1 MEKPTAK
8 DIAYL
13 QSNPET
19 AAQFDEVFGDGMAA
33 KIMPRGSESA
43 AFGYYPQM
51 GAKRSGRSSD
61 SSAIKYAGAATRGLA
76 APLVGAVAGTPFGPA
91 GQLVGS
97 MAVPVGDALNALINM
112 IMIGGEKLTGKDL
125 PRLQMLSK
133 TIQEGMTKAG
143 VAQPETTGQR
153 MVEAGFGALG
163 GTGAALSALPQIARQ
178 ASTPVA
184 RELAARMSVN
194 PVAQLST
201 SIPAGATS
209 QLVAEKAQPIVGDI
223 PASLLGMAA
232 GLPIGSI
239 GMQTK
244 ARTPEPLTLADQRNA
259 AMAGKAK
266 VLGFT
271 DELGLTPAQAGAG
284 KTAQL
289 FEAVASTL
297 PFSSTQFTKKFN
309 LQSDYAEKVLNQIAN
324 MYGGMP
330 SAPDVAFAGGAK
342 AVRQAAESNVSK
354 IGESI
359 KNVSSQSDIVLSE
372 VPNFRSGIM
381 KARELLNSLP
391 PSMRKEPLFKSFE
404 EFYFGAKNEALDR
417 KVQAALD
424 EAGIKPTNANYKQV
438 ENKIRQQLIDS
449 GTPEYS
455 YQGYEQK
462 GYISGSDYQDQ
473 RKLFS
478 DLAYEK
484 RGSKIGDAF
493 RQLRD
498 TLDDARDITFKNQ
511 GLDEEVTKLKNLRG
525 SYGDAVN
532 LNQRFS
538 TAKDSTIVKTIAS
551 NESGA
556 AEKIIPL
563 LDEEGKLMLARGVLA
578 DIKLGSLNPEGD
590 LDITKFG
597 KNIIKTNEKSPSTLP
612 SIFGQ
617 EPASVMT
624 DLADVAQS
632 ALKPKIGSSQTSE
645 RSTMANMLTSGP
657 AKIAGILGGSTAMG
671 VPLAAGAASLGIPPM
686 LTKAYLSPAMQ
697 NFYQRLNIKDPLL
710 DYMASPA
717 EASQL
722 FAASP
727 QGLLGL
733 APDLSYRIDLTGM
746 ANPD

>member
-1 MEKPTAK
+1 
-8 DIAYL
+8 
-13 QSNPET
+13 
-19 AAQFDEVFGDGMAA
+19 
-33 KIMPRGSESA
+33 
-43 AFGYYPQM
+43 
-51 GAKRSGRSSD
+51 
-61 SSAIKYAGAATRGLA
+61 
-76 APLVGAVAGTPFGPA
+76 
-91 GQLVGS
+91 
-97 MAVPVGDALNALINM
+97 
-112 IMIGGEKLTGKDL
+112 
-125 PRLQMLSK
+125 LQMLSK
-133 TIQEGMTKAG
+133 TIQEGMTRAG

-178 ASTPVA
+178 AATPAA
-184 RELAARMSVN
+184 RELAARMAVN

-201 SIPAGATS
+201 SIPAGAAS

-223 PASLLGMAA
+223 PAAMLGMAA

-244 ARTPEPLTLADQRNA
+244 ARTPEPLTFADQRNA

-297 PFSSTQFTKKFN
+297 PFSSSQFTKKFN

-330 SAPDVAFAGGAK
+330 SAPDVAFSGGAK
-342 AVRQAAESNVSK
+342 AVRQAAEANVSK

-404 EFYFGAKNEALDR
+404 EFYFGAKNEALER
-417 KVQAALD
+417 QVQAALD
-424 EAGIKPTNANYKQV
+424 EAGLKPTNANYKQF

-473 RKLFS
+473 RKLFG
-478 DLAYEK
+478 DLAYDK

-498 TLDDARDITFKNQ
+498 TLDDARDISFRNQ
-511 GLDEEVTKLKNLRG
+511 GLDDELTKLKNLRS
-525 SYGDAVN
+525 SYGEAVN

-563 LDEEGKLMLARGVLA
+563 LDEEGKLALARGVLA
-578 DIKLGSLNPEGD
+578 DIKLGSLNTAGD
-590 LDITKFG
+590 IDITKFG
-597 KNIIKTNEKSPSTLP
+597 KNIIKTNEKSPATLP

-617 EPASVMT
+617 EPASVMI

-632 ALKPKIGSSQTSE
+632 ALKPKVGTSFTTE
-645 RSTMANMLTSGP
+645 RATMKDILTSGP
-657 AKIAGILGGSTAMG
+657 AKAVGILGGTTAMG
-671 VPLAAGAASLGIPPM
+671 VPLAAGAASLAIPA
-686 LTKAYLSPAMQ
+686 LASKAYLSPAMQ
-697 NFYQRLNIKDPLL
+697 NFYQRLNITDPLL
-710 DYMASPA
+710 NYMASPA
-717 EASQL
+717 EASQM

-733 APDLSYRIDLTGM
+733 APDLAYRIDLTGM

>member
-13 QSNPET
+13 KAHPET
-19 AAQFDEVFGDGMAA
+19 ASQFDEVFGQGLSAKLVPQSADAA
-33 KIMPRGSESA
+33 T
-43 AFGYYPQM
+43 FGYYPQM
-51 GAKRSGRSSD
+51 GKQRSGRSED
-61 SSAIKYAGAATRGLA
+61 SAVKYAGAATRGLA
-76 APLVGAVAGTPFGPA
+76 PPLVGALAGTPFGPA
-91 GQLVGS
+91 GQLAGS

-112 IMIGGEKLTGKDL
+112 ILIGGEKLTGKDL

-133 TIQEGMTKAG
+133 TIQDAMTSAG
-143 VAQPETTGQR
+143 VAKPETTGQR

-163 GTGAALSALPQIARQ
+163 STGAAISSLPSIAKQ
-178 ASTPVA
+178 ATTPLG
-184 RELAARMSVN
+184 RELATRMSVN
-194 PVAQLST
+194 PAQQLAT
-201 SIPAGATS
+201 AVPAGATS
-209 QLVAEKAQPIVGDI
+209 QLVAEKAQPIIGDI
-223 PASLLGMAA
+223 PASVLGTVA
-232 GLPIGSI
+232 GIPIGSI

-244 ARTPEPLTLADQRNA
+244 ARTPEPLTFAEQRNA

-297 PFSSTQFTKKFN
+297 PFSSSQFTKKFN
-309 LQSDYAEKVLNQIAN
+309 LQADHAERVLNSIAN
-324 MYGGMP
+324 MFGGMP
-330 SAPDVAFAGGAK
+330 SAPDVAFSGGAK
-342 AVRQAAESNVSK
+342 AVRQAAENNVSR
-354 IGESI
+354 IGEAI
-359 KNVSSQSDIVLSE
+359 KNVSSQSDIVLAE
-372 VPNFRSGIM
+372 VPNFRSEIM
-381 KARELLNSLP
+381 KAREMLNSLP

-404 EFYFGAKNEALDR
+404 EFYFGAKNEALER
-417 KVQAALD
+417 QVQAALD
-424 EAGIKPTNANYKQV
+424 EAGLKPTNPNYKQFGD
-438 ENKIRQQLIDS
+438 KIRKELIDS
-449 GTPEYS
+449 GVPEYS

-484 RGSKIGDAF
+484 RGSKIGEAF

-498 TLDDARDITFKNQ
+498 TLDNARDITFKNQ
-511 GLDEEVTKLKNLRG
+511 GLDAEATKLKELRS

-538 TAKDSTIVKTIAS
+538 NAKDSTIVKTVAN

-578 DIKLGSLNPEGD
+578 DIKLGSLNNAGE

-597 KNIIKTNEKSPSTLP
+597 KNLIKTDEKSPSTLP

-617 EPASVMT
+617 EPASAMVA
-624 DLADVAQS
+624 LADVAQS

-645 RSTMANMLTSGP
+645 RTTMKEMLTSGP
-657 AKIAGILGGSTAMG
+657 AKMVGILGGTAAAG
-671 VPLAAGAASLGIPPM
+671 VPLGATAAGLAVPALA
-686 LTKAYLSPAMQ
+686 TKAYLNPTVQ
-697 NFYQRLNIKDPLL
+697 NLYERLNITDPLL
-710 DYMASPA
+710 NYMASPA
-717 EASQL
+717 EATQM

-733 APDLSYRIDLTGM
+733 APDLRYKLDLTGM

>member
-8 DIAYL
+8 DIAL
-13 QSNPET
+13 LKSRPET
-19 AAQFDEVFGDGMAA
+19 AAQFDEVFGKGMAA
-33 KIMPRGSESA
+33 KLVPQIGTNRAGKSDESA
-43 AFGYYPQM
+43 SKFV
-51 GAKRSGRSSD
+51 
-61 SSAIKYAGAATRGLA
+61 GAATRGMA
-76 APLVGAVAGTPFGPA
+76 APLVGAAAGTPFGPA
-91 GQLVGS
+91 GQLIGS

-112 IMIGGEKLTGKDL
+112 ILLGGEQLTGKDL

-133 TIQEGMTKAG
+133 TVQDALTSAG
-143 VAQPETTGQR
+143 VAKPETTGQR

-163 GTGAALSALPQIARQ
+163 GTGAALASLPRIAREG
-178 ASTPVA
+178 ATPMA
-184 RELAARMSVN
+184 REIATRMAVN
-194 PVAQLST
+194 PTQQLAT
-201 SIPAGATS
+201 SFPAGATS
-209 QLVAEKAQPIVGDI
+209 QLVAETAQPYVGDI
-223 PASLLGMAA
+223 PASVLGMAA
-232 GLPIGSI
+232 GVPVGAM
-239 GMQTK
+239 GMQTR
-244 ARTPEPLTLADQRNA
+244 ARTPEPLTFAEQRNA

-297 PFSSTQFTKKFN
+297 PFSSSQFTKKFN
-309 LQSDYAEKVLNQIAN
+309 LQADYAEKVLNQIAN
-324 MYGGMP
+324 MFGGMP
-330 SAPDVAFAGGAK
+330 SAPDVAFSGGAK
-342 AVRQAAESNVSK
+342 AVRQAAETNVNN

-359 KNVSSQSDIVLSE
+359 KNISSQSDIVLAE
-372 VPNFRSGIM
+372 VPKFRQDIM

-391 PSMRKEPLFKSFE
+391 PSVRKEPLFKSFE

-417 KVQAALD
+417 QVQAALD
-424 EAGIKPTNANYKQV
+424 DAGLKPTNPNYKQFGD
-438 ENKIRQQLIDS
+438 KIRQQLIDS

-462 GYISGSDYQDQ
+462 GFISGSDYQDQ
-473 RKLFS
+473 RQLFGN
-478 DLAYEK
+478 LAYEK

-498 TLDDARDITFKNQ
+498 ALDDARDVSFKNQ
-511 GLDEEVTKLKNLRG
+511 GLDAEVTKLKNLRS

-538 TAKDSTIVKTIAS
+538 KAKDSTIVKTIAN

-556 AEKIIPL
+556 AEQIIPL
-563 LDEEGKLMLARGVLA
+563 LDEDGKLMLARGVLA
-578 DIKLGSLNPEGD
+578 DIKLGSLDNAGE

-597 KNIIKTNEKSPSTLP
+597 KNIIKTDEKSPSTLP

-617 EPASVMT
+617 EPASAMVA
-624 DLADVAQS
+624 LADVAQS

-645 RSTMANMLTSGP
+645 RKTMTEMLTSGP
-657 AKIAGILGGSTAMG
+657 AKAVGILTGSAAMG
-671 VPLAAGAASLGIPPM
+671 VPVAATAASLGFPA
-686 LTKAYLSPAMQ
+686 LATKAYLNPAVQ
-697 NFYQRLNIKDPLL
+697 NFYERLNITEPLL
-710 DYMASPA
+710 NYMASPA
-717 EASQL
+717 EATQM

-733 APDLSYRIDLTGM
+733 APQLPYRIDINGVGNT
-746 ANPD
+746 D

>member
-8 DIAYL
+8 DIAL
-13 QSNPET
+13 LKSRPET
-19 AAQFDEVFGDGMAA
+19 ATQFDEVFGKGMAA
-33 KIMPRGSESA
+33 KLVPQSAVKSEGSAS
-43 AFGYYPQM
+43 
-51 GAKRSGRSSD
+51 
-61 SSAIKYAGAATRGLA
+61 KYVGAATRGMA

-112 IMIGGEKLTGKDL
+112 ILLGGEQLTGKDL

-133 TIQEGMTKAG
+133 TVQDAMTSAG
-143 VAQPETTGQR
+143 VAKPETTGQR

-163 GTGAALSALPQIARQ
+163 GTGAAVSALPRIARES
-178 ASTPVA
+178 AKPIT
-184 RELAARMSVN
+184 REIAARMAVN
-194 PVAQLST
+194 PTQQLAT
-201 SIPAGATS
+201 SVPAGAIS
-209 QLVAEKAQPIVGDI
+209 QLTAETAQPYVGDI
-223 PASLLGMAA
+223 PASMLGMAA
-232 GLPIGSI
+232 GVPVGAM
-239 GMQTK
+239 GMQTR
-244 ARTPEPLTLADQRNA
+244 ARTPEPLTFAEQRNA

-297 PFSSTQFTKKFN
+297 PFSSSQFTKKFN
-309 LQSDYAEKVLNQIAN
+309 LQADYAEKVLNQIAN

-330 SAPDVAFAGGAK
+330 SAPDVAFSGGAK
-342 AVRQAAESNVSK
+342 AVRQAADMNVNR

-359 KNVSSQSDIVLSE
+359 KNVSSQSDIVLAE
-372 VPNFRSGIM
+372 VPKFRQDVM
-381 KARELLNSLP
+381 KARELLSSLP
-391 PSMRKEPLFKSFE
+391 PSVRKEPLFKSFE
-404 EFYFGAKNEALDR
+404 EFYFGAKNEALE
-417 KVQAALD
+417 KQVQAALD
-424 EAGIKPTNANYKQV
+424 DSGLKPTNPNYKQFGD
-438 ENKIRQQLIDS
+438 KIRQELINS

-462 GYISGSDYQDQ
+462 GFISGSDYQDQ

-478 DLAYEK
+478 DLAFEK

-498 TLDDARDITFKNQ
+498 ALDDARDVSFKNQ
-511 GLDEEVTKLKNLRG
+511 GLDAEVTKLKNLRS

-538 TAKDSTIVKTIAS
+538 NAKDSTIVKTIAN

-556 AEKIIPL
+556 AEQIIPL
-563 LDEEGKLMLARGVLA
+563 LDEDGKLMLARGVLA
-578 DIKLGSLNPEGD
+578 DIKLGSLDNAGE

-597 KNIIKTNEKSPSTLP
+597 KNIIKTDERSPSTLP

-617 EPASVMT
+617 EPASAMVA
-624 DLADVAQS
+624 LADVAQS

-645 RSTMANMLTSGP
+645 RKTMTEMLTSGP
-657 AKIAGILGGSTAMG
+657 AKAVGILTGSAAMG
-671 VPLAAGAASLGIPPM
+671 VPVAATAASLGFPA
-686 LTKAYLSPAMQ
+686 LATKAYLNPAVQ
-697 NFYQRLNIKDPLL
+697 NFYERLNITEPLL
-710 DYMASPA
+710 NYMASPA
-717 EASQL
+717 EATQM

-733 APDLSYRIDLTGM
+733 APDLRYRLDLTGM

>member
-13 QSNPET
+13 KANPET
-19 AAQFDEVFGDGMAA
+19 ASQFDEIFGKGLAA
-33 KIMPRGSESA
+33 RLVPQSTDVA
-43 AFGYYPQM
+43 TFGLYPQM
-51 GAKRSGRSSD
+51 GSKRAGKSGD
-61 SSAIKYAGAATRGLA
+61 SSVKYAGAATRGLA
-76 APLVGAVAGTPFGPA
+76 PPLVGALAGTPFGPA
-91 GQLVGS
+91 GQLAGS

-112 IMIGGEKLTGKDL
+112 ILIGGEQLTGKDL

-133 TIQEGMTKAG
+133 TIQDAMTSAG
-143 VAQPETTGQR
+143 VAKPETTGQR

-163 GTGAALSALPQIARQ
+163 GTGAAVSSLPNIARQ
-178 ASTPVA
+178 ATTPMT
-184 RELAARMSVN
+184 REMATRMAVN
-194 PVAQLST
+194 PAQQLAT
-201 SIPAGATS
+201 SAPAGAIS
-209 QLVAEKAQPIVGDI
+209 QLTAETAQPYVGDI
-223 PASLLGMAA
+223 PASMLGMAA
-232 GLPIGSI
+232 GVPVGAM

-244 ARTPEPLTLADQRNA
+244 ARTPEPLTFAEQRNA

-271 DELGLTPAQAGAG
+271 DELALTPAQAGAG

-297 PFSSTQFTKKFN
+297 PFSSSQFTKKFN
-309 LQSDYAEKVLNQIAN
+309 LQADYAEKVLNQIAN
-324 MYGGMP
+324 MFGGMP
-330 SAPDVAFAGGAK
+330 SAPDVAFSGGAK
-342 AVRQAAESNVSK
+342 AVRQAADMNVNR

-359 KNVSSQSDIVLSE
+359 KNVSSQSDIVLAE
-372 VPNFRSGIM
+372 VPKFRQDIM
-381 KARELLNSLP
+381 KARDLLSSLP
-391 PSMRKEPLFKSFE
+391 PSVRKEPLFKSFE
-404 EFYFGAKNEALDR
+404 EFYFGAKNEALE
-417 KVQAALD
+417 KQVQAALD
-424 EAGIKPTNANYKQV
+424 DSGLKPTNPNYKQFGD
-438 ENKIRQQLIDS
+438 KIRQELIKS

-462 GYISGSDYQDQ
+462 GFISGSDYQDQ

-478 DLAYEK
+478 DLAFEK

-498 TLDDARDITFKNQ
+498 ALDDARDVSFKNQ
-511 GLDEEVTKLKNLRG
+511 GLDAEVTKLKNLRS

-538 TAKDSTIVKTIAS
+538 NAKDSTIVKTIAN

-556 AEKIIPL
+556 AEQIIPL
-563 LDEEGKLMLARGVLA
+563 LDEDGKLMLARGVLA
-578 DIKLGSLNPEGD
+578 DIKLGSLDNAGE

-597 KNIIKTNEKSPSTLP
+597 KNIIKTDEKSPSTLP

-617 EPASVMT
+617 EPASAMVA
-624 DLADVAQS
+624 LADVAQS

-645 RSTMANMLTSGP
+645 RKTMTEMLTSGP
-657 AKIAGILGGSTAMG
+657 AKAVGILTGSAAMG
-671 VPLAAGAASLGIPPM
+671 VPVAATAASLGFPA
-686 LTKAYLSPAMQ
+686 LATKAYLNPAVQ
-697 NFYQRLNIKDPLL
+697 NFYERMNITEPLL
-710 DYMASPA
+710 NYMASPA
-717 EASQL
+717 EATQM

-733 APDLSYRIDLTGM
+733 APDLRYRLDLTGM

>member
-8 DIAYL
+8 DIAL
-13 QSNPET
+13 LKSRPET
-19 AAQFDEVFGDGMAA
+19 AAQFDEIFGKGMAA
-33 KIMPRGSESA
+33 KLVPQSVSKSENSA
-43 AFGYYPQM
+43 
-51 GAKRSGRSSD
+51 S
-61 SSAIKYAGAATRGLA
+61 KYVGAATRGMA

-112 IMIGGEKLTGKDL
+112 ILLGGEQLTGKDL

-133 TIQEGMTKAG
+133 TVQDAMTSAG
-143 VAQPETTGQR
+143 VAKPETTGQR

-163 GTGAALSALPQIARQ
+163 GTGAAVSSLPRIAREG
-178 ASTPVA
+178 AKPIT
-184 RELAARMSVN
+184 REIATRMAVN
-194 PVAQLST
+194 PTQQLAT
-201 SIPAGATS
+201 SFPAGATS
-209 QLVAEKAQPIVGDI
+209 QLVAESAQPYVGDI
-223 PASLLGMAA
+223 PASVLGMAA
-232 GLPIGSI
+232 GVPVGAM

-244 ARTPEPLTLADQRNA
+244 ARPVEPLTFAEQRNA

-297 PFSSTQFTKKFN
+297 PFSSSQFTKKFN
-309 LQSDYAEKVLNQIAN
+309 LQADYAEKVLNQIAN

-330 SAPDVAFAGGAK
+330 SAPDVAFSGGAK
-342 AVRQAAESNVSK
+342 AVRQAADMNVNR

-359 KNVSSQSDIVLSE
+359 KNVSSQSDIVLAE
-372 VPNFRSGIM
+372 VPKFRQDVM
-381 KARELLNSLP
+381 KARDLLSSLP
-391 PSMRKEPLFKSFE
+391 PSVRKEPLFKSFE
-404 EFYFGAKNEALDR
+404 EFYFGAKNEALER
-417 KVQAALD
+417 QVQAALD
-424 EAGIKPTNANYKQV
+424 DAGLKPTNPNYKQFGDSV
-438 ENKIRQQLIDS
+438 RQQLIKS

-462 GYISGSDYQDQ
+462 GFISGADYQDQ

-478 DLAYEK
+478 DLAFEK

-498 TLDDARDITFKNQ
+498 ALDDARDVSFKNQ
-511 GLDEEVTKLKNLRG
+511 GLDAEVTKLKNLRS

-538 TAKDSTIVKTIAS
+538 NAKDSTIVKTIAN

-556 AEKIIPL
+556 AEQIIPL
-563 LDEEGKLMLARGVLA
+563 LDEDGKLMLARGVLA
-578 DIKLGSLNPEGD
+578 DIKLGSLDNAGE

-597 KNIIKTNEKSPSTLP
+597 KNIIKTDERSPSTLP

-617 EPASVMT
+617 EPASAMVA
-624 DLADVAQS
+624 LADVAQS
-632 ALKPKIGSSQTSE
+632 ALKPKIGSSQTTE
-645 RSTMANMLTSGP
+645 RATMANMLTSGP
-657 AKIAGILGGSTAMG
+657 AKIAGILGGTTAMG

-686 LTKAYLSPAMQ
+686 LSKAYLSPAVQ
-697 NFYQRLNIKDPLL
+697 NFYERLNITEPLL
-710 DYMASPA
+710 NYMASPA
-717 EASQL
+717 EATQM

-733 APDLSYRIDLTGM
+733 APQLPYRIDINGVGNT
-746 ANPD
+746 D

>member
-8 DIAYL
+8 DIAL
-13 QSNPET
+13 LKSRPET
-19 AAQFDEVFGDGMAA
+19 AAQFDEVFGKGMAA
-33 KIMPRGSESA
+33 KLVPQSAGKSEGSAS
-43 AFGYYPQM
+43 
-51 GAKRSGRSSD
+51 
-61 SSAIKYAGAATRGLA
+61 KYVGAATRGMA

-112 IMIGGEKLTGKDL
+112 ILLGGEQLTGKDL

-133 TIQEGMTKAG
+133 TVQDAMTSAG
-143 VAQPETTGQR
+143 VAKPETTGQR

-163 GTGAALSALPQIARQ
+163 GTGAAVSSLPNIARQ
-178 ASTPVA
+178 ATTPMT
-184 RELAARMSVN
+184 REMATRMAVN
-194 PVAQLST
+194 PAQQLVT
-201 SIPAGATS
+201 SAPAGATS
-209 QLVAEKAQPIVGDI
+209 QLVAETAQPYVGDI
-223 PASLLGMAA
+223 PASMLGMAA
-232 GLPIGSI
+232 GVPVGAM

-244 ARTPEPLTLADQRNA
+244 ARTPEPLTFAEQRNA

-297 PFSSTQFTKKFN
+297 PFSSSQFTKKFN
-309 LQSDYAEKVLNQIAN
+309 LQADYAEKVLNQIAN
-324 MYGGMP
+324 MFGGMP
-330 SAPDVAFAGGAK
+330 SAPDVAFSGGAK
-342 AVRQAAESNVSK
+342 AVKQAAQANVDN

-359 KNVSSQSDIVLSE
+359 KTISSQSDINLSE
-372 VPNFRSGIM
+372 VPNFKNNILQ
-381 KARELLNSLP
+381 ARKLLESLP
-391 PSMRKEPLFKSFE
+391 PSERQDRRLKGFE
-404 EFYFGAKNEALDR
+404 EFYFGAKNEALE
-417 KVQAALD
+417 KQVQAALD
-424 EAGIKPTNANYKQV
+424 DAGLKPTNPNYKQFGD
-438 ENKIRQQLIDS
+438 KIRQELINS

-455 YQGYEQK
+455 FQGYEQK
-462 GYISGSDYQDQ
+462 GYISGADYQDQ
-473 RKLFS
+473 RKMFS
-478 DLAYEK
+478 DLAYEN
-484 RGSKIGDAF
+484 RGRKMGEAF

-511 GLDEEVTKLKNLRG
+511 GLDDDLTKLKALRS
-525 SYGDAVN
+525 SYGEATN

-538 TAKDSTIVKTIAS
+538 NAKDETIVKTIAN

-563 LDEEGKLMLARGVLA
+563 LDEDGKLMLARGVLA
-578 DIKLGSLNPEGD
+578 DIKLGSLDNAGE

-597 KNIIKTNEKSPSTLP
+597 KNIIKTSERSPSTLP

-617 EPASVMT
+617 EPANVMIG
-624 DLADVAQS
+624 LADVAQS

-645 RSTMANMLTSGP
+645 RKTMTEMLTSGP
-657 AKIAGILGGSTAMG
+657 AKAVGILTGSAAMG
-671 VPLAAGAASLGIPPM
+671 VPVAATAASLGFPA
-686 LTKAYLSPAMQ
+686 LATKAYLNPAVQ
-697 NFYQRLNIKDPLL
+697 NFYERLNITEPLL
-710 DYMASPA
+710 NYMASPA
-717 EASQL
+717 EATQM

-733 APDLSYRIDLTGM
+733 APDLRYKIDLTGM
-746 ANPD
+746 ANAN

>member
-13 QSNPET
+13 KAHPET
-19 AAQFDEVFGDGMAA
+19 ASQFDEVFGQGLSAKLVPQSADAA
-33 KIMPRGSESA
+33 T
-43 AFGYYPQM
+43 FGYYPQM
-51 GAKRSGRSSD
+51 GKQRSGRSED
-61 SSAIKYAGAATRGLA
+61 SSVKYAGAATRGLA
-76 APLVGAVAGTPFGPA
+76 PPLVGALAGTPFGPA
-91 GQLVGS
+91 GQLAGS

-112 IMIGGEKLTGKDL
+112 ILIGGEKLTGKDL

-133 TIQEGMTKAG
+133 TIQDAMTSAG
-143 VAQPETTGQR
+143 VAKPETTGQR

-163 GTGAALSALPQIARQ
+163 STGAAISSLPSIAKQ
-178 ASTPVA
+178 ATTPLG
-184 RELAARMSVN
+184 RELATRMSVN
-194 PVAQLST
+194 PAQQLAT
-201 SIPAGATS
+201 AVPAGATS
-209 QLVAEKAQPIVGDI
+209 QLVAEKAQPIIGDI
-223 PASLLGMAA
+223 PASVLGTVA
-232 GLPIGSI
+232 GIPIGSI

-244 ARTPEPLTLADQRNA
+244 ARTPEPLTFAEQRNA

-297 PFSSTQFTKKFN
+297 PFSSSQFTKKFN
-309 LQSDYAEKVLNQIAN
+309 LQADHAERVLNSIAN
-324 MYGGMP
+324 MFGGMP
-330 SAPDVAFAGGAK
+330 SAPDVAFSGGAK
-342 AVRQAAESNVSK
+342 AVRQAAENNVSR
-354 IGESI
+354 IGEAI
-359 KNVSSQSDIVLSE
+359 KNVSSQSDIVLAE
-372 VPNFRSGIM
+372 VPNFRSEIM
-381 KARELLNSLP
+381 KAREMLNSLP

-404 EFYFGAKNEALDR
+404 EFYFGAKNEALER
-417 KVQAALD
+417 QVQAALD
-424 EAGIKPTNANYKQV
+424 EAGLKPTNPNYKQFGD
-438 ENKIRQQLIDS
+438 KIRKELIDS
-449 GTPEYS
+449 GVPEYS
-455 YQGYEQK
+455 YEGYEQK

-484 RGSKIGDAF
+484 RGSKIGEAF

-498 TLDDARDITFKNQ
+498 TLDNARDITFKNQ
-511 GLDEEVTKLKNLRG
+511 GLDAEATKLKELRS

-538 TAKDSTIVKTIAS
+538 NAKDSTIVKTVAN

-578 DIKLGSLNPEGD
+578 DIKLGSLNNAGE

-597 KNIIKTNEKSPSTLP
+597 KNLIKTDEKSPSTLP

-617 EPASVMT
+617 EPASAMVA
-624 DLADVAQS
+624 LADVAQS

-645 RSTMANMLTSGP
+645 RTTMKEMLTSGP
-657 AKIAGILGGSTAMG
+657 AKMVGILGGTTAAG
-671 VPLAAGAASLGIPPM
+671 VPLAATATGLALPALA
-686 LTKAYLSPAMQ
+686 TKAYLNPTVQ
-697 NFYQRLNIKDPLL
+697 NLYQRLNITDPLL
-710 DYMASPA
+710 NYMASPA
-717 EASQL
+717 EATQM

-733 APDLSYRIDLTGM
+733 APDLRYKLDLTGM

>member
-13 QSNPET
+13 KAHPET
-19 AAQFDEVFGDGMAA
+19 ASQFDEIFGKGLAA
-33 KIMPRGSESA
+33 RLVPQSA
-43 AFGYYPQM
+43 DVATFGLYPQM
-51 GAKRSGRSSD
+51 GTQRAGRSDD
-61 SSAIKYAGAATRGLA
+61 SSVKYAGAATRGLA
-76 APLVGAVAGTPFGPA
+76 APLVGALAGTPLGPA
-91 GQLVGS
+91 GQLAGS

-112 IMIGGEKLTGKDL
+112 ILIGGEKLTGKDL

-133 TIQEGMTKAG
+133 TIQDAMTSSG
-143 VAQPETTGQR
+143 VAKPETTGQR

-163 GTGAALSALPQIARQ
+163 STGAAISSLPNIARQ
-178 ASTPVA
+178 ATTPLG
-184 RELAARMSVN
+184 REMATRMAVN
-194 PVAQLST
+194 PAQQLAT
-201 SIPAGATS
+201 AVPAGAVS

-223 PASLLGMAA
+223 PASVLGMVA
-232 GLPIGSI
+232 GIPVGSI

-244 ARTPEPLTLADQRNA
+244 ARPVEPLTFAEQRNA

-297 PFSSTQFTKKFN
+297 PFSSSQFTKKFN
-309 LQSDYAEKVLNQIAN
+309 LQADHAERVLNSIAN
-324 MYGGMP
+324 MFGGMP
-330 SAPDVAFAGGAK
+330 SAPDVAFSGGAK
-342 AVRQAAESNVSK
+342 AVRQAADRNVNS
-354 IGESI
+354 IGEAI
-359 KNVSSQSDIVLSE
+359 KNVSSQSDIVLAE
-372 VPNFRSGIM
+372 VPNFKSEIM
-381 KARELLNSLP
+381 KAREILNSLP
-391 PSMRKEPLFKSFE
+391 PSVRKEPLFKSFE
-404 EFYFGAKNEALDR
+404 EFYFGAKNEALER
-417 KVQAALD
+417 QVQAALD
-424 EAGIKPTNANYKQV
+424 EAGLKPTNPNYKQFGD
-438 ENKIRQQLIDS
+438 KIRKELIDS
-449 GTPEYS
+449 GVPEYS
-455 YQGYEQK
+455 YEGYEQK

-473 RKLFS
+473 RKLFG

-484 RGSKIGDAF
+484 RGTKLGEAF

-498 TLDDARDITFKNQ
+498 TLDNARDITFKNQ
-511 GLDEEVTKLKNLRG
+511 GLDAEAAKLKDLRS
-525 SYGDAVN
+525 SYSDAVN

-538 TAKDSTIVKTIAS
+538 NAKDSTIVKTVAN

-578 DIKLGSLNPEGD
+578 DIKLGSLNNAGE

-597 KNIIKTNEKSPSTLP
+597 KNLIKTDEKSPSTLP

-617 EPASVMT
+617 EPASAMVA
-624 DLADVAQS
+624 LADVAQT

-645 RSTMANMLTSGP
+645 RKTMTEMLTSGP
-657 AKIAGILGGSTAMG
+657 AKAAGILTGTAAMG
-671 VPLAAGAASLGIPPM
+671 VPVAATAASLAFPA
-686 LTKAYLSPAMQ
+686 LATKAYLNPAVQ
-697 NFYQRLNIKDPLL
+697 NFYERMNITEPLL
-710 DYMASPA
+710 NYMASPA
-717 EASQL
+717 EATQM

-733 APDLSYRIDLTGM
+733 APDLRYKIDLTGM
-746 ANPD
+746 ANQD

>member
-8 DIAYL
+8 DIAL
-13 QSNPET
+13 LKSRPET
-19 AAQFDEVFGDGMAA
+19 AAQFDEVFGKGMAA
-33 KIMPRGSESA
+33 KLVPQSA
-43 AFGYYPQM
+43 
-51 GAKRSGRSSD
+51 GRPEN
-61 SSAIKYAGAATRGLA
+61 SASKYVGAATRGMA
-76 APLVGAVAGTPFGPA
+76 APLVGAAAGTPFGPA

-112 IMIGGEKLTGKDL
+112 ILIGGEQLTGKDL

-133 TIQEGMTKAG
+133 TVQDALTGAG
-143 VAQPETTGQR
+143 VAKPETTGQR

-163 GTGAALSALPQIARQ
+163 GTGAALASLPRIAREG
-178 ASTPVA
+178 ATPMA
-184 RELAARMSVN
+184 REIATRMAVN
-194 PVAQLST
+194 PTQQLAT
-201 SIPAGATS
+201 AIPAGATS
-209 QLVAEKAQPIVGDI
+209 QLVAEASQPYIGDI
-223 PASLLGMAA
+223 PASVLGMAA
-232 GLPIGSI
+232 GVPVGAM
-239 GMQTK
+239 GMQTR
-244 ARTPEPLTLADQRNA
+244 ARTPEPLTFAEQRNA

-289 FEAVASTL
+289 FEAVTSTL
-297 PFSSTQFTKKFN
+297 PFSSSQFTKKFN
-309 LQSDYAEKVLNQIAN
+309 LQADYAEKVLNQIAN
-324 MYGGMP
+324 MFGGMP
-330 SAPDVAFAGGAK
+330 SAPDVAFSGGAK
-342 AVRQAAESNVSK
+342 AVRQAAENNVNN

-359 KNVSSQSDIVLSE
+359 KNVSSQSDIVLAE
-372 VPNFRSGIM
+372 VPKFRQDIM

-391 PSMRKEPLFKSFE
+391 PSVRKEPLFKSFE

-417 KVQAALD
+417 QVQAALD
-424 EAGIKPTNANYKQV
+424 DAGLKPTNPNYKQFGD
-438 ENKIRQQLIDS
+438 KIRQQLIDS

-462 GYISGSDYQDQ
+462 GFISGSDYQDQ
-473 RKLFS
+473 RQLFGN
-478 DLAYEK
+478 LAYEK

-498 TLDDARDITFKNQ
+498 ALDDARDVSFKNQ
-511 GLDEEVTKLKNLRG
+511 GLDAEVTKLKNLRS

-538 TAKDSTIVKTIAS
+538 NAKDSTIVKTIAN

-556 AEKIIPL
+556 AEQIIPL
-563 LDEEGKLMLARGVLA
+563 LDEDGKLMLARGVLA
-578 DIKLGSLNPEGD
+578 DIKLGSLDNAGE

-597 KNIIKTNEKSPSTLP
+597 KNVIKTAEKSPSTLP

-617 EPASVMT
+617 EPANTMIA
-624 DLADVAQS
+624 LADVAQS

-645 RSTMANMLTSGP
+645 RKTMTEMLTSGP
-657 AKIAGILGGSTAMG
+657 AKAVGILTGSAAMG
-671 VPLAAGAASLGIPPM
+671 VPVAATAASLGFPA
-686 LTKAYLSPAMQ
+686 LATKAYLSPTMQ
-697 NFYQRLNIKDPLL
+697 NFYERLNITEPLL
-710 DYMASPA
+710 NYMASPA
-717 EASQL
+717 EATQM

-733 APDLSYRIDLTGM
+733 APDLPYRIDINGVG
-746 ANPD
+746 NSN

>member
-13 QSNPET
+13 KAHPET
-19 AAQFDEVFGDGMAA
+19 ASQFDEIFGKGLAA
-33 KIMPRGSESA
+33 RLVPQSA
-43 AFGYYPQM
+43 DVATFGLYPQM
-51 GAKRSGRSSD
+51 GTQRAGRSED
-61 SSAIKYAGAATRGLA
+61 SSVKYAGAATRGLA
-76 APLVGAVAGTPFGPA
+76 APLVGALAGTPLGPA
-91 GQLVGS
+91 GQLAGS

-112 IMIGGEKLTGKDL
+112 ILIGGEKLTGKDL

-133 TIQEGMTKAG
+133 TIQDAMTSAG
-143 VAQPETTGQR
+143 VAKPETTGQR

-163 GTGAALSALPQIARQ
+163 STGAAISSLPNIARQ
-178 ASTPVA
+178 ATTPLG
-184 RELAARMSVN
+184 REMATRMAVN
-194 PVAQLST
+194 PAQQLAT
-201 SIPAGATS
+201 AVPAGAVS

-223 PASLLGMAA
+223 PASVLGMVA
-232 GLPIGSI
+232 GIPVGSI

-244 ARTPEPLTLADQRNA
+244 ARPVEPLTFAEQRNA

-297 PFSSTQFTKKFN
+297 PFSSSQFTKKFN
-309 LQSDYAEKVLNQIAN
+309 LQADHAERVLNSIAN
-324 MYGGMP
+324 MFGGMP
-330 SAPDVAFAGGAK
+330 SAPDVAFSGGAK
-342 AVRQAAESNVSK
+342 AVRQAADRNVNS
-354 IGESI
+354 IGEAI
-359 KNVSSQSDIVLSE
+359 KNVSSQSDIVLAE
-372 VPNFRSGIM
+372 VPNFKSEIM
-381 KARELLNSLP
+381 KAREILNSLP
-391 PSMRKEPLFKSFE
+391 PSVRKEPLFKSFE
-404 EFYFGAKNEALDR
+404 EFYFGAKNEALER
-417 KVQAALD
+417 QVQAALD
-424 EAGIKPTNANYKQV
+424 EAGLKPTNPNYKQFGD
-438 ENKIRQQLIDS
+438 KIRKELIDS
-449 GTPEYS
+449 GVPEYS
-455 YQGYEQK
+455 YEGYEQK

-473 RKLFS
+473 RKLFG

-484 RGSKIGDAF
+484 RGTKLGEAF

-498 TLDDARDITFKNQ
+498 TLDNARDITFKNQ
-511 GLDEEVTKLKNLRG
+511 GLDAEAAKLKDLRS
-525 SYGDAVN
+525 SYSDAVN

-538 TAKDSTIVKTIAS
+538 NAKDSTIVKTVAN

-578 DIKLGSLNPEGD
+578 DIKLGSLNNAGE

-597 KNIIKTNEKSPSTLP
+597 KNLIKTDEKSPSTLP

-617 EPASVMT
+617 EPASAMVA
-624 DLADVAQS
+624 LADVAQT

-645 RSTMANMLTSGP
+645 RKTMTEMLTSGP
-657 AKIAGILGGSTAMG
+657 AKAAGILTGTAAMG
-671 VPLAAGAASLGIPPM
+671 VPVAATAASLAFPA
-686 LTKAYLSPAMQ
+686 LATKAYLNPAVQ
-697 NFYQRLNIKDPLL
+697 NFYERMNITEPLL
-710 DYMASPA
+710 NYMASPA
-717 EASQL
+717 EATQM

-733 APDLSYRIDLTGM
+733 APDLRYKIDLTGM
-746 ANPD
+746 ANQD

>member
-13 QSNPET
+13 QSHPET
-19 AAQFDEVFGDGMAA
+19 ASQFDEIFGDGMAL
-33 KIMPRGSESA
+33 KIMPKGAESA
-43 AFGYYPQM
+43 SFGYYPQM
-51 GAKRSGRSSD
+51 GTKRAGRSED
-61 SSAIKYAGAATRGLA
+61 SSIKYAGAATRGLA
-76 APLVGAVAGTPFGPA
+76 SPLIGAAALTPLGPY
-91 GQLVGS
+91 GQLAGS

-112 IMIGGEKLTGKDL
+112 IMIGGEKLSGKDL

-163 GTGAALSALPQIARQ
+163 STGAAVASLPNIARQ
-178 ASTPVA
+178 ATTPIA
-184 RELAARMSVN
+184 REIATRMAVN
-194 PVAQLST
+194 PAQQLAT
-201 SIPAGATS
+201 ALPAGATS
-209 QLVAEKAQPIVGDI
+209 QLVAEKAQPYIGDI
-223 PASLLGMAA
+223 PASILGMAA
-232 GLPIGSI
+232 GIPVGAM

-244 ARTPEPLTLADQRNA
+244 VRTPEPLTFADQRNA

-271 DELGLTPAQAGAG
+271 DELGLTPAQAGGG
-284 KTAQL
+284 KTSQL

-297 PFSSTQFTKKFN
+297 PFSSSQFTKKFN
-309 LQSDYAEKVLNQIAN
+309 LQADHAEKILNQIAN
-324 MYGGMP
+324 MFGGMP
-330 SAPDVAFAGGAK
+330 SAPDVAFSGGAK
-342 AVRQAAESNVSK
+342 AVRQAADRNVNS
-354 IGESI
+354 IGETI
-359 KNVSSQSDIVLSE
+359 KNVSSQSDIVLAE

-417 KVQAALD
+417 QVQAALD
-424 EAGIKPTNANYKQV
+424 QAGLQPTNANYKQFSD
-438 ENKIRQQLIDS
+438 NIRQQLIDS
-449 GTPEYS
+449 GVPEYS

-473 RKLFS
+473 RKLFG

-511 GLDEEVTKLKNLRG
+511 GLDAEVTKLKDLRS

-538 TAKDSTIVKTIAS
+538 NAKDSTIVKTIAN

-563 LDEEGKLMLARGVLA
+563 LDEDGKLMLARGVLA
-578 DIKLGSLNPEGD
+578 DLKLGSLNNAGD

-597 KNIIKTNEKSPSTLP
+597 KNLIKTDEKSPSTLP
-612 SIFGQ
+612 NIFGQ
-617 EPASVMT
+617 EPASAIVA
-624 DLADVAQS
+624 LADVAQS

-645 RSTMANMLTSGP
+645 RTTMKEMLTSGP
-657 AKIAGILGGSTAMG
+657 AKLAGIIGGTAAAG
-671 VPLAAGAASLGIPPM
+671 VPIAATAAALGFPALA
-686 LTKAYLSPAMQ
+686 TKAYLSPAIQ
-697 NFYQRLNIKDPLL
+697 NFYERMNITDPLL
-710 DYMASPA
+710 NYMASPA
-717 EASQL
+717 EATQMYS
-722 FAASP
+722 ASP

-733 APDLSYRIDLTGM
+733 APDLSYKIDLTGM
-746 ANPD
+746 ANP

>member
-8 DIAYL
+8 DIAL
-13 QSNPET
+13 LKSRPET
-19 AAQFDEVFGDGMAA
+19 AAQFDEVFGKGMAA
-33 KIMPRGSESA
+33 KLVPQSAESA
-43 AFGYYPQM
+43 TFGYYPQM
-51 GAKRSGRSSD
+51 GSKRTGRSEE
-61 SSAIKYAGAATRGLA
+61 SASKYVGAATRGMA

-112 IMIGGEKLTGKDL
+112 ILLGGEQLTGKDL

-133 TIQEGMTKAG
+133 TVQDAMTSAG
-143 VAQPETTGQR
+143 VAKPETTGQR

-163 GTGAALSALPQIARQ
+163 GTTAALASLPRIARES
-178 ASTPVA
+178 ATPMT
-184 RELAARMSVN
+184 REIATRMAVN
-194 PVAQLST
+194 PTQQLAT
-201 SIPAGATS
+201 AIPAGATS
-209 QLVAEKAQPIVGDI
+209 QLVAEAAQPYVGDI
-223 PASLLGMAA
+223 PASMLGMAA
-232 GLPIGSI
+232 GIPVGAM

-244 ARTPEPLTLADQRNA
+244 ARTPEPLTFAEQRNA

-271 DELGLTPAQAGAG
+271 DELALTPAQAGAG

-297 PFSSTQFTKKFN
+297 PFSSSQFTKKFN
-309 LQSDYAEKVLNQIAN
+309 LQADYAEKVLNQIAN
-324 MYGGMP
+324 MFGGMP
-330 SAPDVAFAGGAK
+330 SAPDVAFSGGAK
-342 AVRQAAESNVSK
+342 AVRQAADMNVNR

-359 KNVSSQSDIVLSE
+359 KNVSSQSDIVLAE
-372 VPNFRSGIM
+372 VPKFRQDIM
-381 KARELLNSLP
+381 KARDLLSSLP
-391 PSMRKEPLFKSFE
+391 PSVRKEPLFKSFE
-404 EFYFGAKNEALDR
+404 EFYFGAKNEALE
-417 KVQAALD
+417 KQVQAALD
-424 EAGIKPTNANYKQV
+424 DSGLKPTNPNYKQFGD
-438 ENKIRQQLIDS
+438 KIRQELIKS

-462 GYISGSDYQDQ
+462 GFISGSDYQDQ

-478 DLAYEK
+478 DLAFEK

-498 TLDDARDITFKNQ
+498 ALDDARDVSFKNQ
-511 GLDEEVTKLKNLRG
+511 GLDAEVTKLKNLRS

-538 TAKDSTIVKTIAS
+538 NAKDSTIVKTIAN

-556 AEKIIPL
+556 AEQIIPL
-563 LDEEGKLMLARGVLA
+563 LDEDGKLMLARGVLA
-578 DIKLGSLNPEGD
+578 DIKLGSLDNAGE

-597 KNIIKTNEKSPSTLP
+597 KNIIKTDEKSPSTLP

-617 EPASVMT
+617 EPANVMIG
-624 DLADVAQS
+624 LADVAQS

-645 RSTMANMLTSGP
+645 RKTMTEMLTSGP
-657 AKIAGILGGSTAMG
+657 AKAVGILTGSAAMG
-671 VPLAAGAASLGIPPM
+671 VPVAATAASLGFPT
-686 LTKAYLSPAMQ
+686 LATKAYLNPAVQ
-697 NFYQRLNIKDPLL
+697 NFYERMNITEPLL
-710 DYMASPA
+710 NYMASPA
-717 EASQL
+717 EATQM

-733 APDLSYRIDLTGM
+733 APDLRYRLDLTGM

>member
-8 DIAYL
+8 DIAL
-13 QSNPET
+13 LKSRPET
-19 AAQFDEVFGDGMAA
+19 AAQFDEVFGKGLAA
-33 KIMPRGSESA
+33 KLVPQSAESA
-43 AFGYYPQM
+43 TFGYYPQM
-51 GAKRSGRSSD
+51 GNKRAGRSEEQ
-61 SSAIKYAGAATRGLA
+61 ANKFVGAATRGMA

-112 IMIGGEKLTGKDL
+112 ILLGGEQLTGKDL

-133 TIQEGMTKAG
+133 TVQDAMTSAG
-143 VAQPETTGQR
+143 VAKPETTGQR

-163 GTGAALSALPQIARQ
+163 GTGAAVSSLPNIARQ
-178 ASTPVA
+178 SATPMV
-184 RELAARMSVN
+184 REMAARMAVN
-194 PVAQLST
+194 PTQQLAT
-201 SIPAGATS
+201 SVPAGAIS
-209 QLVAEKAQPIVGDI
+209 QLVAEKAQPYIGDI
-223 PASLLGMAA
+223 PASVLGMAA
-232 GLPIGSI
+232 GVPVGAM

-244 ARTPEPLTLADQRNA
+244 ARPVEPLTFAEQRNA

-297 PFSSTQFTKKFN
+297 PFSSSQFTKKFN
-309 LQSDYAEKVLNQIAN
+309 LQADYAEKVLNQIAN
-324 MYGGMP
+324 MFGGMP
-330 SAPDVAFAGGAK
+330 SAPDVAFSGGAK
-342 AVRQAAESNVSK
+342 AVRQAADMNVNR

-359 KNVSSQSDIVLSE
+359 KNVSSQSDIVLAE
-372 VPNFRSGIM
+372 VPKFRQDVM
-381 KARELLNSLP
+381 KARELLSSLP
-391 PSMRKEPLFKSFE
+391 PSVRKEPLFKSFE
-404 EFYFGAKNEALDR
+404 EFYFGAKNEALE
-417 KVQAALD
+417 KQVQAALD
-424 EAGIKPTNANYKQV
+424 DSGLKPTNPNYKQFGD
-438 ENKIRQQLIDS
+438 KIRQELINS

-462 GYISGSDYQDQ
+462 GYISGADYQDQ

-478 DLAYEK
+478 DLAFEK

-498 TLDDARDITFKNQ
+498 ALDDARDVSFKNQ
-511 GLDEEVTKLKNLRG
+511 GLDAEVTKLKNLRS

-538 TAKDSTIVKTIAS
+538 NAKDSTIVKTIAN

-556 AEKIIPL
+556 AEQIIPL
-563 LDEEGKLMLARGVLA
+563 LDEDGKLMLARGVLA
-578 DIKLGSLNPEGD
+578 DIKLGSLNNAGD

-597 KNIIKTNEKSPSTLP
+597 KNIIKTDERSPSTLP

-617 EPASVMT
+617 EPASQMVA
-624 DLADVAQS
+624 LADVAQS
-632 ALKPKIGSSQTSE
+632 ALKPKIGSSQTTE
-645 RSTMANMLTSGP
+645 RATMTNMLTSGP
-657 AKIAGILGGSTAMG
+657 AKIAGILGGTTAMG
-671 VPLAAGAASLGIPPM
+671 VPLAAGAASLGIPPV
-686 LTKAYLSPAMQ
+686 LTKAYLSPAVQ
-697 NFYQRLNIKDPLL
+697 NFYERLNITEPLL
-710 DYMASPA
+710 NYMASPA
-717 EASQL
+717 EATQM

-733 APDLSYRIDLTGM
+733 APDLRYRLDLTGM

>member
-13 QSNPET
+13 KAHPET
-19 AAQFDEVFGDGMAA
+19 ASQFDEVFGNGLAA
-33 KIMPRGSESA
+33 KLVPKSA
-43 AFGYYPQM
+43 DSATFGYYPQM
-51 GAKRSGRSSD
+51 GAKRAGRSEDASV
-61 SSAIKYAGAATRGLA
+61 KFAGAATRGLA
-76 APLVGAVAGTPFGPA
+76 PPLVGALAGTPFGPA
-91 GQLVGS
+91 GQLAGS
-97 MAVPVGDALNALINM
+97 MAIPVGDALNALINM
-112 IMIGGEKLTGKDL
+112 ILIGGEQLTGKDL

-133 TIQEGMTKAG
+133 TVQDAMTSAG
-143 VAQPETTGQR
+143 VAKPETTGQR

-163 GTGAALSALPQIARQ
+163 GTGAAVSSLPNIARQ
-178 ASTPVA
+178 ATTPMA
-184 RELAARMSVN
+184 REMATRMAVN
-194 PVAQLST
+194 PAQQLAT

-209 QLVAEKAQPIVGDI
+209 QLVAEKAQPIVGDV
-223 PASLLGMAA
+223 PATVLAMAA
-232 GLPIGSI
+232 GVPVGAI

-244 ARTPEPLTLADQRNA
+244 SRPKEPLTFAEQRNA

-297 PFSSTQFTKKFN
+297 PFSSSQFTKKFN
-309 LQSDYAEKVLNQIAN
+309 LQADHAERVLNSIAN
-324 MYGGMP
+324 MFGGMP
-330 SAPDVAFAGGAK
+330 SAPDVAFSGGAK
-342 AVRQAAESNVSK
+342 AVKQAAERNVNS
-354 IGESI
+354 IGDEI
-359 KNVSSQSDIVLSE
+359 RNVSSQSDIVLSD
-372 VPNFRSGIM
+372 VPNFRSNIM

-391 PSMRKEPLFKSFE
+391 PSVRKEPLFKSFE
-404 EFYFGAKNEALDR
+404 EFYFGAKNEALER
-417 KVQAALD
+417 QVQAALD
-424 EAGIKPTNANYKQV
+424 EAGLKPTNPNYKQFGD
-438 ENKIRQQLIDS
+438 KIRQELINS

-462 GYISGSDYQDQ
+462 GYISGADYQDQ

-498 TLDDARDITFKNQ
+498 ALDDARDTSFKKQ
-511 GLDEEVTKLKNLRG
+511 GLDEEVTKLKNLRS
-525 SYGDAVN
+525 SYGEAVN

-538 TAKDSTIVKTIAS
+538 NAKDSTIVKTIAN

-556 AEKIIPL
+556 AEQIIPL
-563 LDEEGKLMLARGVLA
+563 LDEDGKLMLARGVLA
-578 DIKLGSLNPEGD
+578 DLKLGSLDNAGE

-597 KNIIKTNEKSPSTLP
+597 KNLIKTDEKSPSALP

-617 EPASVMT
+617 EPASQMVA
-624 DLADVAQS
+624 LADVAQS

-645 RSTMANMLTSGP
+645 RTTMKEMLTSGP
-657 AKIAGILGGSTAMG
+657 AKMVGILGGTTAVG
-671 VPLAAGAASLGIPPM
+671 VPLAATATGLALPALA
-686 LTKAYLSPAMQ
+686 TKAYLNPAVQ
-697 NFYQRLNIKDPLL
+697 NLYQRLNITDPLL
-710 DYMASPA
+710 NYMASPA
-717 EASQL
+717 EATQM

-733 APDLSYRIDLTGM
+733 APDLRYKIDLTGM

>member
-13 QSNPET
+13 QSHPET
-19 AAQFDEVFGDGMAA
+19 ASQFDEIFGNGMAA

-43 AFGYYPQM
+43 SFGYYPQM
-51 GAKRSGRSSD
+51 GSKRSGRSEE
-61 SSAIKYAGAATRGLA
+61 SANKFVGAATRGLA
-76 APLVGAVAGTPFGPA
+76 TPLVGAVAGTPFGPA
-91 GQLVGS
+91 GQLAGS

-112 IMIGGEKLTGKDL
+112 IMIGGEQLTGKDL

-133 TIQEGMTKAG
+133 TIQEGMTRAG

-178 ASTPVA
+178 AATPAA
-184 RELAARMSVN
+184 RELAARMAVN

-201 SIPAGATS
+201 SIPAGAAS

-223 PASLLGMAA
+223 PAAMLGMAA

-244 ARTPEPLTLADQRNA
+244 ARTPEPLTFADQRNA

-297 PFSSTQFTKKFN
+297 PFSSSQFTKKFN

-330 SAPDVAFAGGAK
+330 SAPDVAFSGGAK
-342 AVRQAAESNVSK
+342 AVRQAAEANVSK

-404 EFYFGAKNEALDR
+404 EFYFGAKNEALER
-417 KVQAALD
+417 QVQAALD
-424 EAGIKPTNANYKQV
+424 EAGLKPTNANYKQF

-473 RKLFS
+473 RKLFA
-478 DLAYEK
+478 DLAYDK

-498 TLDDARDITFKNQ
+498 TLDDARDISFRNQ
-511 GLDEEVTKLKNLRG
+511 GLDDELTKLKNLRS
-525 SYGDAVN
+525 SYGEAVN

-563 LDEEGKLMLARGVLA
+563 LDEEGKLALARGVLA
-578 DIKLGSLNPEGD
+578 DIKLGSLNTAGD
-590 LDITKFG
+590 IDITKFG
-597 KNIIKTNEKSPSTLP
+597 KNIIKTNEKSPATLP

-617 EPASVMT
+617 EPANVMI

-632 ALKPKIGSSQTSE
+632 ALKPKIGSSQTQE
-645 RSTMANMLTSGP
+645 RSTMANILTSGP
-657 AKIAGILGGSTAMG
+657 AKIAGVLGGTTAMG
-671 VPLAAGAASLGIPPM
+671 IPLAAGAASLGIPPM

-697 NFYQRLNIKDPLL
+697 NFYQRLNITDPLL
-710 DYMASPA
+710 NYMASPA
-717 EASQL
+717 EASQM

-733 APDLSYRIDLTGM
+733 APDLAYRIDLTGM

>member
-8 DIAYL
+8 DIAL
-13 QSNPET
+13 LKSRPET
-19 AAQFDEVFGDGMAA
+19 AAQFDEVFGKGMAA
-33 KIMPRGSESA
+33 KLVPQSAESA
-43 AFGYYPQM
+43 TFGYYPQM
-51 GAKRSGRSSD
+51 GNKRAGRSEE
-61 SSAIKYAGAATRGLA
+61 SASKYVGAATRGMA

-112 IMIGGEKLTGKDL
+112 ILIGGEQLTGKDL

-133 TIQEGMTKAG
+133 TVQDAMTSAG
-143 VAQPETTGQR
+143 VAKPETTGQR

-163 GTGAALSALPQIARQ
+163 GTTAALASLPRIARES
-178 ASTPVA
+178 ATPMA
-184 RELAARMSVN
+184 REIATRMAVN
-194 PVAQLST
+194 PTQQLAT
-201 SIPAGATS
+201 AIPAGATS
-209 QLVAEKAQPIVGDI
+209 QLVAEAAQPYVGDI
-223 PASLLGMAA
+223 PASMLGMAA
-232 GLPIGSI
+232 GIPVGAM

-244 ARTPEPLTLADQRNA
+244 ARTPEPLTFAEQRNA

-297 PFSSTQFTKKFN
+297 PFSSSQFTKKFN
-309 LQSDYAEKVLNQIAN
+309 LQADYAEKVLNQIAN
-324 MYGGMP
+324 MFGGMP
-330 SAPDVAFAGGAK
+330 SAPDVAFSGGAK
-342 AVRQAAESNVSK
+342 AVRQAADMNVNR

-359 KNVSSQSDIVLSE
+359 KNVSSQSDIVLAE
-372 VPNFRSGIM
+372 VPKFRQDVM
-381 KARELLNSLP
+381 KARELLSSLP
-391 PSMRKEPLFKSFE
+391 PSVRKEPLFKSFE
-404 EFYFGAKNEALDR
+404 EFYFGAKNEALE
-417 KVQAALD
+417 KQVQAALD
-424 EAGIKPTNANYKQV
+424 DSGLKPTNPNYKQFGD
-438 ENKIRQQLIDS
+438 KIRQELINS

-462 GYISGSDYQDQ
+462 GFISGADYQDQ

-478 DLAYEK
+478 DLAFEK

-498 TLDDARDITFKNQ
+498 ALDDARDVSFKNQ
-511 GLDEEVTKLKNLRG
+511 GLDAEVTKLKNLRS

-538 TAKDSTIVKTIAS
+538 NAKDSTIVKTIAN

-556 AEKIIPL
+556 AEQIIPL

-578 DIKLGSLNPEGD
+578 DIKLGSLDNAGE

-597 KNIIKTNEKSPSTLP
+597 KNIIKTDERSPSTLP

-617 EPASVMT
+617 EPASTMIA
-624 DLADVAQS
+624 LADVAQS
-632 ALKPKIGSSQTSE
+632 ALKPKIGSSQTTE
-645 RSTMANMLTSGP
+645 RATMANMLTSGP
-657 AKIAGILGGSTAMG
+657 AKIAGILGGTTAMG
-671 VPLAAGAASLGIPPM
+671 VPLVAGAASLGIPPV
-686 LTKAYLSPAMQ
+686 LTKAYLSPAVQ
-697 NFYQRLNIKDPLL
+697 NFYERLNITEPLL
-710 DYMASPA
+710 NYMASPA
-717 EASQL
+717 EATQM

-733 APDLSYRIDLTGM
+733 APDLRYRLDLTGM

>member
-13 QSNPET
+13 KAHPET
-19 AAQFDEVFGDGMAA
+19 ASQFDEVFGKGLSA
-33 KIMPRGSESA
+33 KLVPQSVNSA
-43 AFGYYPQM
+43 TFGYYPQM
-51 GAKRSGRSSD
+51 GTQRAGRSPEQ
-61 SSAIKYAGAATRGLA
+61 AINYAGAATRGMA

-91 GQLVGS
+91 GQLAGS

-112 IMIGGEKLTGKDL
+112 ILIGGEQLTGKDL

-133 TIQEGMTKAG
+133 TIQDAMTSAG
-143 VAQPETTGQR
+143 VAKPETTGQR

-163 GTGAALSALPQIARQ
+163 GTGVAVSALPQIARQ
-178 ASTPVA
+178 SATPMV
-184 RELAARMSVN
+184 REMATRMAVN
-194 PVAQLST
+194 PAQQLAT

-223 PASLLGMAA
+223 PASMLGMAA
-232 GLPIGSI
+232 GIPVGAMS
-239 GMQTK
+239 MQTK
-244 ARTPEPLTLADQRNA
+244 ARTPEPLTFADQRNA

-297 PFSSTQFTKKFN
+297 PFSSSQFTKKFN
-309 LQSDYAEKVLNQIAN
+309 LQADYAEKVLNQIAN

-330 SAPDVAFAGGAK
+330 SAPDVAFSGGAK
-342 AVRQAAESNVSK
+342 AVKQAADRNVNA

-359 KNVSSQSDIVLSE
+359 KNISSQSDIVLSE

-381 KARELLNSLP
+381 KARQLLNSLP

-417 KVQAALD
+417 QVQAALD
-424 EAGIKPTNANYKQV
+424 DAGLKPTNPNYKQFGD
-438 ENKIRQQLIDS
+438 KIRKELVDS

-455 YQGYEQK
+455 YEGYEQK

-511 GLDEEVTKLKNLRG
+511 GLDAEVTKLKDLRS

-538 TAKDSTIVKTIAS
+538 NAKDSTIVKTIAN

-578 DIKLGSLNPEGD
+578 DIKLGALNNAGE

-597 KNIIKTNEKSPSTLP
+597 KNLIKTDEKSPSTLP

-617 EPASVMT
+617 EPASAMVA
-624 DLADVAQS
+624 LADVAQS
-632 ALKPKIGSSQTSE
+632 ALKPKISSSQTSE
-645 RSTMANMLTSGP
+645 RTTMKDMLTSGP
-657 AKIAGILGGSTAMG
+657 AKAATILGGGAAVG
-671 VPLAAGAASLGIPPM
+671 VPLGATAASLAFPA
-686 LTKAYLSPAMQ
+686 LATKAYLNPAVQ
-697 NFYQRLNIKDPLL
+697 NFYQRMNITEPLL
-710 DYMASPA
+710 NYMASPA
-717 EASQL
+717 EATQM

-733 APDLSYRIDLTGM
+733 APDLRYRLDLTGM

>member
-13 QSNPET
+13 KAHPET
-19 AAQFDEVFGDGMAA
+19 ASQFDEVFGQGLSAKLVPQSADAA
-33 KIMPRGSESA
+33 T
-43 AFGYYPQM
+43 FGYYPQM
-51 GAKRSGRSSD
+51 GKQRSGRSED
-61 SSAIKYAGAATRGLA
+61 SSVKYAGAATRGLA
-76 APLVGAVAGTPFGPA
+76 PPLVGALAGTPFGPA
-91 GQLVGS
+91 GQLAGS

-112 IMIGGEKLTGKDL
+112 ILIGGEKLTGKDL

-133 TIQEGMTKAG
+133 TIQDAMTSAG
-143 VAQPETTGQR
+143 VAKPETTGQR

-163 GTGAALSALPQIARQ
+163 STGAAISSLPSIAKQ
-178 ASTPVA
+178 ATTPLG
-184 RELAARMSVN
+184 RELATRMSVN
-194 PVAQLST
+194 PAQQLAT
-201 SIPAGATS
+201 AVPAGATS
-209 QLVAEKAQPIVGDI
+209 QLVAEKAQPIIGDI
-223 PASLLGMAA
+223 PASVLGTVA
-232 GLPIGSI
+232 GIPIGSI

-244 ARTPEPLTLADQRNA
+244 ARTPEPLTFAEQRNA

-297 PFSSTQFTKKFN
+297 PFSSSQFTKKFN
-309 LQSDYAEKVLNQIAN
+309 LQADHAERVLNSIAN
-324 MYGGMP
+324 MFGGMP
-330 SAPDVAFAGGAK
+330 SAPDVAFSGGAK
-342 AVRQAAESNVSK
+342 AVRQAAENNVSR
-354 IGESI
+354 IGEAI
-359 KNVSSQSDIVLSE
+359 KNVSSQSDIVLAE
-372 VPNFRSGIM
+372 VPNFRSEIM
-381 KARELLNSLP
+381 KAREMLNSLP

-404 EFYFGAKNEALDR
+404 EFYFGAKNEALER
-417 KVQAALD
+417 QVQAALD
-424 EAGIKPTNANYKQV
+424 EAGLKPTNPNYKQFGD
-438 ENKIRQQLIDS
+438 KIRKELIDS
-449 GTPEYS
+449 GVPEYS

-484 RGSKIGDAF
+484 RGSKIGEAF

-498 TLDDARDITFKNQ
+498 TLDNARDITFKNQ
-511 GLDEEVTKLKNLRG
+511 GLDAEATKLKELRS

-538 TAKDSTIVKTIAS
+538 NAKDSTIVKTVAN

-578 DIKLGSLNPEGD
+578 DIKLGSLNNAGE

-597 KNIIKTNEKSPSTLP
+597 KNLIKTDEKSPSTLP

-617 EPASVMT
+617 EPASAMVA
-624 DLADVAQS
+624 LADVAQS

-645 RSTMANMLTSGP
+645 RTTMKEMLTSGP
-657 AKIAGILGGSTAMG
+657 AKMVGILGGTAAAG
-671 VPLAAGAASLGIPPM
+671 VPLGATAAGLAVPALA
-686 LTKAYLSPAMQ
+686 TKAYLNPTVQ
-697 NFYQRLNIKDPLL
+697 NLYQRLNITDPLL
-710 DYMASPA
+710 NYMASPA
-717 EASQL
+717 EATQM

-733 APDLSYRIDLTGM
+733 APDLRYKLDLTGM

>member
-13 QSNPET
+13 KAHPET
-19 AAQFDEVFGDGMAA
+19 ASQFDEIFGKGLSAKLVPQSADAA
-33 KIMPRGSESA
+33 T
-43 AFGYYPQM
+43 FGLYPQM
-51 GAKRSGRSSD
+51 GTKRAGRSED
-61 SSAIKYAGAATRGLA
+61 SSVKYAGAATRGLA
-76 APLVGAVAGTPFGPA
+76 APLVGALAGTPLGPV
-91 GQLVGS
+91 GQLAGS

-112 IMIGGEKLTGKDL
+112 ILIGGEQLTGKDL

-133 TIQEGMTKAG
+133 TVQDAMTSAG
-143 VAQPETTGQR
+143 VAKPETTGQR

-163 GTGAALSALPQIARQ
+163 STGAAISSLPNIARQ
-178 ASTPVA
+178 ATTPLA
-184 RELAARMSVN
+184 REMATRMAVN
-194 PVAQLST
+194 PAQQLAT
-201 SIPAGATS
+201 AVPAGAVS
-209 QLVAEKAQPIVGDI
+209 QFVGEKAQPIVGDI
-223 PASLLGMAA
+223 PASVLGMAA
-232 GLPIGSI
+232 GIPVGSM

-244 ARTPEPLTLADQRNA
+244 ARPVEPLTFAEQRNA

-297 PFSSTQFTKKFN
+297 PFSSSQFTKKFN
-309 LQSDYAEKVLNQIAN
+309 LQADHAERVLNSIAN
-324 MYGGMP
+324 MFGGMP
-330 SAPDVAFAGGAK
+330 SAPDVAFSGGAK
-342 AVRQAAESNVSK
+342 AVRQAAENNVSK
-354 IGESI
+354 IGEAI
-359 KNVSSQSDIVLSE
+359 KNVSSQSDIVLAE
-372 VPNFRSGIM
+372 VPNFKSEIM
-381 KARELLNSLP
+381 KAREILNSLP
-391 PSMRKEPLFKSFE
+391 PSVRKEPLFKSFE
-404 EFYFGAKNEALDR
+404 EFYFGAKNEALER
-417 KVQAALD
+417 QVQAALD
-424 EAGIKPTNANYKQV
+424 EAGLKPTNPNYKQFGD
-438 ENKIRQQLIDS
+438 KIRQELINS

-484 RGSKIGDAF
+484 RGSKIGEAF

-498 TLDDARDITFKNQ
+498 TLDNARDITFKNQ
-511 GLDEEVTKLKNLRG
+511 GLDAEAAKLKDLRS
-525 SYGDAVN
+525 SYGEAVN

-538 TAKDSTIVKTIAS
+538 NAKDSTIVKTVAN

-578 DIKLGSLNPEGD
+578 DIKLGSLNNAGE

-597 KNIIKTNEKSPSTLP
+597 KNLIKTDEKSPSTLP

-617 EPASVMT
+617 EPASAMVA
-624 DLADVAQS
+624 LADVAQT

-645 RSTMANMLTSGP
+645 RKTMTEMLTSGP
-657 AKIAGILGGSTAMG
+657 AKAAGILTGTAAMG
-671 VPLAAGAASLGIPPM
+671 VPVAATAASLAFPA
-686 LTKAYLSPAMQ
+686 LATKAYLNPTVQSL
-697 NFYQRLNIKDPLL
+697 YERLNITDPLL
-710 DYMASPA
+710 NYMASPA
-717 EASQL
+717 EATQM

-733 APDLSYRIDLTGM
+733 APQLPYRLDLTGM
-746 ANPD
+746 ANPE

>member
-13 QSNPET
+13 KAHPET
-19 AAQFDEVFGDGMAA
+19 ASQFDEVFGQGLSAKLVPQSADAA
-33 KIMPRGSESA
+33 T
-43 AFGYYPQM
+43 FGYYPQM
-51 GAKRSGRSSD
+51 GKQRSGRSED
-61 SSAIKYAGAATRGLA
+61 SSVKYAGAATRGLA
-76 APLVGAVAGTPFGPA
+76 PPLVGALAGTPFGPA
-91 GQLVGS
+91 GQLAGS

-112 IMIGGEKLTGKDL
+112 ILIGGEKLTGKDL

-133 TIQEGMTKAG
+133 TIQDAMTSAG
-143 VAQPETTGQR
+143 VAKPETTGQR

-163 GTGAALSALPQIARQ
+163 STGAAISSLPSIAKQ
-178 ASTPVA
+178 ATTPLG
-184 RELAARMSVN
+184 RELATRMSVN
-194 PVAQLST
+194 PAQQLAT
-201 SIPAGATS
+201 AVPAGATS
-209 QLVAEKAQPIVGDI
+209 QLVAEKAQPIIGDI
-223 PASLLGMAA
+223 PASVLGTVA
-232 GLPIGSI
+232 GIPIGSI

-244 ARTPEPLTLADQRNA
+244 ARTPKPLTFAEQRNA

-297 PFSSTQFTKKFN
+297 PFSSSQFTKKFN
-309 LQSDYAEKVLNQIAN
+309 LQADHAERVLNSIAN
-324 MYGGMP
+324 MFGGMP
-330 SAPDVAFAGGAK
+330 SAPDVAFSGGAK
-342 AVRQAAESNVSK
+342 AVRQAAENNVSR
-354 IGESI
+354 IGEAI
-359 KNVSSQSDIVLSE
+359 KNVSSQSDIVLAE
-372 VPNFRSGIM
+372 VPNFRSEIM
-381 KARELLNSLP
+381 KAREMLNSLP

-404 EFYFGAKNEALDR
+404 EFYFGAKNESLER
-417 KVQAALD
+417 QVQAALD
-424 EAGIKPTNANYKQV
+424 EAGLKPTNPNYKQFGD
-438 ENKIRQQLIDS
+438 KIRKELIDS
-449 GTPEYS
+449 GVPEYS

-484 RGSKIGDAF
+484 RGSKIGEAF

-498 TLDDARDITFKNQ
+498 TLDNARDITFKNQ
-511 GLDEEVTKLKNLRG
+511 GLDAEATKLKELRS

-538 TAKDSTIVKTIAS
+538 NAKDSTIVKTVAN

-578 DIKLGSLNPEGD
+578 DIKLGSLNNAGE

-597 KNIIKTNEKSPSTLP
+597 KNLIKTDEKSPSTLP

-617 EPASVMT
+617 EPASAMVA
-624 DLADVAQS
+624 LADVAQS

-645 RSTMANMLTSGP
+645 RTTMKEMLTSGP
-657 AKIAGILGGSTAMG
+657 AKMVGILGGTTAAG
-671 VPLAAGAASLGIPPM
+671 VPLAATATGLALPALA
-686 LTKAYLSPAMQ
+686 TKAYLNPTVQ
-697 NFYQRLNIKDPLL
+697 NLYERLNITDPLL
-710 DYMASPA
+710 NYMASPA
-717 EASQL
+717 EATQM

-733 APDLSYRIDLTGM
+733 APDLRYKLDLTGM

>member
-8 DIAYL
+8 DIAL
-13 QSNPET
+13 LKSRPET
-19 AAQFDEVFGDGMAA
+19 AAQFDEVFGKGMAA
-33 KIMPRGSESA
+33 KLVPQSAESA
-43 AFGYYPQM
+43 TFGYYPQM
-51 GAKRSGRSSD
+51 GSKRAGRSEE
-61 SSAIKYAGAATRGLA
+61 SASKYVGAATRGMA

-112 IMIGGEKLTGKDL
+112 ILLGGEQLTGKDL

-133 TIQEGMTKAG
+133 TVQDAMTSAG
-143 VAQPETTGQR
+143 VAKPETTGQR

-163 GTGAALSALPQIARQ
+163 GTTAALASLPRIARES
-178 ASTPVA
+178 ATPMT
-184 RELAARMSVN
+184 REIATRMAVN
-194 PVAQLST
+194 PTQQLAT
-201 SIPAGATS
+201 AIPAGATS
-209 QLVAEKAQPIVGDI
+209 QLVAEAAQPYVGDI
-223 PASLLGMAA
+223 PASMLGMAA
-232 GLPIGSI
+232 GIPVGAM

-244 ARTPEPLTLADQRNA
+244 ARTPEPLTFAEQRNA

-271 DELGLTPAQAGAG
+271 DELALTPAQAGAG

-297 PFSSTQFTKKFN
+297 PFSSSQFTKKFN
-309 LQSDYAEKVLNQIAN
+309 LQADYAEKVLNQIAN
-324 MYGGMP
+324 MFGGMP
-330 SAPDVAFAGGAK
+330 SAPDVAFSGGAK
-342 AVRQAAESNVSK
+342 AVRQAADMNVNR

-359 KNVSSQSDIVLSE
+359 KNVSSQSDIVLAE
-372 VPNFRSGIM
+372 VPKFRQDIM
-381 KARELLNSLP
+381 KARDLLSSLP
-391 PSMRKEPLFKSFE
+391 PSVRKEPLFKSFE
-404 EFYFGAKNEALDR
+404 EFYFGAKNEALE
-417 KVQAALD
+417 KQVQAALD
-424 EAGIKPTNANYKQV
+424 DSGLKPTNPNYKQFGD
-438 ENKIRQQLIDS
+438 KIRQELIKS

-462 GYISGSDYQDQ
+462 GFISGSDYQDQ

-478 DLAYEK
+478 DLAFEK

-498 TLDDARDITFKNQ
+498 ALDDARDVSFKNQ
-511 GLDEEVTKLKNLRG
+511 GLDAEVTKLKNLRS

-538 TAKDSTIVKTIAS
+538 NAKDSTIVKTIAN

-556 AEKIIPL
+556 AEQIIPL
-563 LDEEGKLMLARGVLA
+563 LDEDGKLMLARGVLA
-578 DIKLGSLNPEGD
+578 DIKLGSLDNAGE

-597 KNIIKTNEKSPSTLP
+597 KNIIKTDEKSPSTLP

-617 EPASVMT
+617 EPANVMIG
-624 DLADVAQS
+624 LADVAQS

-645 RSTMANMLTSGP
+645 RKTMTEMLTSGP
-657 AKIAGILGGSTAMG
+657 AKAVGILTGSAAMG
-671 VPLAAGAASLGIPPM
+671 VPVAATAASLGFPA
-686 LTKAYLSPAMQ
+686 LATKAYLNPAVQ
-697 NFYQRLNIKDPLL
+697 NFYERMNITEPLL
-710 DYMASPA
+710 NYMASPA
-717 EASQL
+717 EATQM

-733 APDLSYRIDLTGM
+733 APDLRYRLDLTGM

>member
-8 DIAYL
+8 DIAL
-13 QSNPET
+13 LKSRPET
-19 AAQFDEVFGDGMAA
+19 ATQFDEVFGKGMAA
-33 KIMPRGSESA
+33 KLVPQIGINRAGKSEESA
-43 AFGYYPQM
+43 SKFV
-51 GAKRSGRSSD
+51 
-61 SSAIKYAGAATRGLA
+61 GAATRGMA
-76 APLVGAVAGTPFGPA
+76 APLVGAAAGTPFGPA

-112 IMIGGEKLTGKDL
+112 ILIGGEQLTGKDL

-133 TIQEGMTKAG
+133 TVQDALTSAG
-143 VAQPETTGQR
+143 VAKPETTGQR

-163 GTGAALSALPQIARQ
+163 GTGAALASLPRIAREG
-178 ASTPVA
+178 ATPMA
-184 RELAARMSVN
+184 REIATRMAVN
-194 PVAQLST
+194 PTQQLAT
-201 SIPAGATS
+201 AIPAGATS
-209 QLVAEKAQPIVGDI
+209 QLVAESAQPYVGDI
-223 PASLLGMAA
+223 PASMLGMAA
-232 GLPIGSI
+232 GVPVGAM
-239 GMQTK
+239 GMQTR
-244 ARTPEPLTLADQRNA
+244 ARTPEPLTFAEQRNA

-297 PFSSTQFTKKFN
+297 PFSSSQFTKKFN
-309 LQSDYAEKVLNQIAN
+309 LQADYAEKVLNQIAN
-324 MYGGMP
+324 MFGGMP
-330 SAPDVAFAGGAK
+330 SAPDVAFSGGAK
-342 AVRQAAESNVSK
+342 AVRQAADMNVNR

-359 KNVSSQSDIVLSE
+359 KNVSSQSDIVLAE
-372 VPNFRSGIM
+372 VPKFRQDVM
-381 KARELLNSLP
+381 KARDLLSSLP
-391 PSMRKEPLFKSFE
+391 PSVRKEPLFKSFE
-404 EFYFGAKNEALDR
+404 EFYFGAKNEALE
-417 KVQAALD
+417 KQVQAALD
-424 EAGIKPTNANYKQV
+424 DSGLKPTNPNYKQFGD
-438 ENKIRQQLIDS
+438 KIRQELIKS

-462 GYISGSDYQDQ
+462 GFISGSDYQDQ

-478 DLAYEK
+478 DLAFEK

-498 TLDDARDITFKNQ
+498 ALDDARDVSFKNQ
-511 GLDEEVTKLKNLRG
+511 GLDEEVTKLKNLRS

-538 TAKDSTIVKTIAS
+538 NAKDSTIVKTIAN

-556 AEKIIPL
+556 AEQIIPL
-563 LDEEGKLMLARGVLA
+563 LDEDGKLMLARGVLA
-578 DIKLGSLNPEGD
+578 DIKLGSLDNAGE

-597 KNIIKTNEKSPSTLP
+597 KNIIKTDEKSPSTLP

-617 EPASVMT
+617 EPASAMVA
-624 DLADVAQS
+624 LADVAQS

-645 RSTMANMLTSGP
+645 RKTMTEMLTSGP
-657 AKIAGILGGSTAMG
+657 AKAVGILTGSAAMG
-671 VPLAAGAASLGIPPM
+671 VPVAATAASLGFPA
-686 LTKAYLSPAMQ
+686 LATKAYLNPAVQ
-697 NFYQRLNIKDPLL
+697 NFYERLNITEPLL
-710 DYMASPA
+710 NYMASPA
-717 EASQL
+717 EATQM

-733 APDLSYRIDLTGM
+733 APDLRYRLDLTGM